1 MNKTRILIVDDR
13 HDIYLSTSFVLEDNG
28 YCPIEANSP
37 AQAREVIKQQSV
49 ELILLDM
56 NYSLDIT
63 SGEEGIE
70 FLSWLSKSEFNI
82 PVVAMTAWSN
92 VALAVKAMQ
101 LGAGDFI
108 EKPWQNQRLLQIIKH
123 QLTLSN
129 LQVQNQKLQQ
139 RLEPDIQNDYVWR
152 SPCMIQLLEQ
162 INSVANTDVNI
173 LLTGENGTG
182 KSLLAKSIHA
192 LSAYKS
198 GPFISVNMGAIAEN
212 LFESEIFGHKKG
224 AFTDAKSNRIG
235 RIELANQGTLFLD
248 EIANIPL
255 PQQAKLLRVLESGEY
270 EVLGSSQTL
279 QMNTRII
286 SATNA
291 DLNKLIANE
300 KFREDLFYRLNT
312 LQFRVPSLQE
322 RELDIVPLADYFIE
336 TFTKKYQRNAI
347 TLDAKAKEKLST
359 YHWPGNIR
367 ELSHLM
373 ERAVLLA
380 QKSELTDHDLP
391 MLSEGAKAPITMMTL
406 EQCEKQLIKQA
417 LARTSN
423 NIPKAA
429 TMLGLT
435 KSSLYRRLE
444 KYGNI
449 KK

>member
-1 MNKTRILIVDDR
+1 
-13 HDIYLSTSFVLEDNG
+13 
-28 YCPIEANSP
+28 
-37 AQAREVIKQQSV
+37 
-49 ELILLDM
+49 
-56 NYSLDIT
+56 
-63 SGEEGIE
+63 
-70 FLSWLSKSEFNI
+70 
-82 PVVAMTAWSN
+82 
-92 VALAVKAMQ
+92 
-101 LGAGDFI
+101 
-108 EKPWQNQRLLQIIKH
+108 
-123 QLTLSN
+123 
-129 LQVQNQKLQQ
+129 
-139 RLEPDIQNDYVWR
+139 
-152 SPCMIQLLEQ
+152 
-162 INSVANTDVNI
+162 
-173 LLTGENGTG
+173 
-182 KSLLAKSIHA
+182 
-192 LSAYKS
+192 
-198 GPFISVNMGAIAEN
+198 MGAIAEN
-212 LFESEIFGHKKG
+212 LFDSEIFGHKKG